1 MKAIPDDEEEDEEED
16 EDDEA
21 GALRPVFDFLRPYY
35 RKRGG
40 VFALLALGVL
50 AETTYNVAFPLS
62 LKYLIDDALLK
73 QDRHALVWILIVLG
87 VLAVAISAI
96 AVCVEYLNA
105 KLSAAVLRDIRHRLF
120 DHLQTLSLGFWSRTT
135 AGEVISRFSTD
146 LGEVEDAVRYWVGNG
161 LIPGLELAIAV
172 GLLFWLNWR
181 LAAASMLI
189 FPLTL
194 IGPKIFSPQAVAAT
208 YRKKRLEADTLS
220 VIQENALAQ
229 PLVKAFA
236 LQATAK
242 AWLRG
247 RSLPLARASL
257 HVNFLSAMVE
267 RSVSGAVLL
276 LHVGILGFGAW
287 LTFRQ
292 RITIGT
298 LVTFENVF
306 WELSYNIGHLSQFFP
321 EVMQAAGSIRHM
333 EELFGETPAIDDS
346 PDAVELPRFHSEVA
360 FRGVSFGYT
369 ADARHLKKLSFR
381 IPKGSRVAVVGASG
395 SGKSTILNLL
405 LRLYDPSEGSIEID
419 GLDLRKVRR
428 DSLRAQIGVVFQD
441 NFLFNTSIR
450 ENIRLG
456 RLDATDE
463 EVEAAA
469 RAAEIHDFIAALPE
483 GYDTNAGERG
493 GLMSGG
499 QRQRIAIAR
508 ALVRNPAILLLDEA
522 TSALDH
528 ATEAAILATLRRA
541 SEGRTVIFVTH
552 RRAAA
557 ADADLVLTLKHGV
570 LIPA

>member
-1 MKAIPDDEEEDEEED
+1 MTERPD
-16 EDDEA
+16 EDDEDDEDDDD
-21 GALRPVFDFLRPYY
+21 GALRPVVAFLRPYY
-35 RKRGG
+35 RRRGG

-73 QDRHALVWILIVLG
+73 QDRHALVWILVVLG
-87 VLAVAISAI
+87 VLAVVISAI
-96 AVCVEYLNA
+96 AVGVEYLNA
-105 KLSAAVLRDIRHRLF
+105 KLAAAVLRDIRHRLF
-120 DHLQTLSLGFWSRTT
+120 DHLQTLSLGFWSRVA

-172 GLLFWLNWR
+172 GLLFYLNWP

-194 IGPKIFSPQAVAAT
+194 IGPRIFSPRAVAAT

-220 VIQENALAQ
+220 LIQENALAQ

-247 RSLPLARASL
+247 KSLPLTRASL

-267 RSVSGAVLL
+267 RSVSSAVLL

-292 RITIGT
+292 SITIGT

-321 EVMQAAGSIRHM
+321 EVMQAAGAIRHM
-333 EELFGETPAIDDS
+333 EELFEETPDIDDA
-346 PDAVELPRFHSEVA
+346 PDAAELPRFRGEVV
-360 FRGVSFGYT
+360 FRDVSFGYT
-369 ADARHLKKLSFR
+369 ADARHLKKVSFR
-381 IPKGSRVAVVGASG
+381 IPKGSRVAIVGPSG

-419 GLDLRKVRR
+419 GFDLRKVTR
-428 DSLRAQIGVVFQD
+428 DSWRSQIGVVFQESI
-441 NFLFNTSIR
+441 LFHTSIR
-450 ENIRLG
+450 ENIRFG

-463 EVEAAA
+463 DVEAAA
-469 RAAEIHDFIAALPE
+469 RAAEIHDFIATLPE

-508 ALVRNPAILLLDEA
+508 ALVRDPAVLLLDEA
-522 TSALDH
+522 TSALDQ

-552 RRAAA
+552 RESAAD
-557 ADADLVLTLKHGV
+557 DADLVLTLNQGR
-570 LIPA
+570 IA